1 LKEQPEKI
9 SVQVK
14 YKDIEQAFS
23 GPVEQT
29 WLLMNNFFSNVVPK
43 FEIASRLWLSPNLEE
58 LAKDLEGIVTYSPE
72 GSNLMLQKNR
82 LTDNEAL
89 ILWLL
94 ASYLGNRLR
103 LLPTDSLSKEN
114 LQEKLGKSG
123 KITSTRLGELVKTGF
138 VSKTPDDKFAVTTFG
153 IVQTQKEILPRIRAR
168 AKHRKNNQL
177 SSF

>member
-1 LKEQPEKI
+1 LTEQQDKI

-14 YKDIEQAFS
+14 YNGIEQAFS

-29 WLLMNNFFSNVVPK
+29 WLLMNRFLNDIVPK
-43 FEIASRLWLSPNLEE
+43 FEIASRLWLSPDLET
-58 LAKDLEGIVTYSPE
+58 LAKDLEGIVAYSPE

-89 ILWLL
+89 LLWLL

-103 LLPTDSLSKEN
+103 LLPTDSLSKED

-123 KITSTRLGELVKTGF
+123 KITSTRLGELVRTGF
-138 VSKTPDDKFAVTTFG
+138 ISKTSDDKLAITTFG
-153 IVQTQKEILPRIRAR
+153 IVQAQKELLPKIRAR
-168 AKHRKNNQL
+168 AKT
-177 SSF
+177 

>member
-1 LKEQPEKI
+1 MIEQQDKI

-14 YKDIEQAFS
+14 YNGIEQAFS

-29 WLLMNNFFSNVVPK
+29 WLLMNRFFNDIVPK
-43 FEIASRLWLSPNLEE
+43 FEIASRLWLSPDLET
-58 LAKDLEGIVTYSPE
+58 LAKDLEGIVAYSPE

-89 ILWLL
+89 LLWLL

-103 LLPTDSLSKEN
+103 LLPTDSLSKED

-138 VSKTPDDKFAVTTFG
+138 VSKTSEDKLAITTFG
-153 IVQTQKEILPRIRAR
+153 IVQAQKEILPKIRAR
-168 AKHRKNNQL
+168 AKT
-177 SSF
+177 